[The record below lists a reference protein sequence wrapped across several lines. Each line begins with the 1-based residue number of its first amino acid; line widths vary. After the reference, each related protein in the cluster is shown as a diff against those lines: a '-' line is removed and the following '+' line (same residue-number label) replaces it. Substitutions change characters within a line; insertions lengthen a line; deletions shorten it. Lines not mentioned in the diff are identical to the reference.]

1 MMMEFKRQLV
11 NEIFDLCEELSD
23 KMMMSGELD
32 EVVLDAG
39 YERLAKEY
47 GISKEDVIR
56 IEYEAKE
63 FFQKD

>member
-1 MMMEFKRQLV
+1 MEFKRQLV

>member
-1 MMMEFKRQLV
+1 MEFKRQLV

-23 KMMMSGELD
+23 KMMVSGELD
-32 EVVLDAG
+32 EVILDAG